1 MVSSR
6 KPRKE
11 QILAEPPSLSQI
23 IDDLRGLGIEE
34 LTQPIRVESKG
45 KVINIK
51 MANTPTE
58 DELQSIL
65 AVEEQKGQAWIASIK
80 CEILSRAITEVNG
93 VDFKALRNTFIEDPA
108 TGEERMFQAFFRD
121 MIMGWGQEVRDVLW
135 KVLMVHCQRIEDR
148 LFESLPDSQ
157 IMTDVEKRFLSQA
170 MEEIQE
176 AQREVYQEAAKEL
189 ILGDSRES

>member
-1 MVSSR
+1 MKNKYQDTTLSR
-6 KPRKE
+6 NLICWLIFCF
-11 QILAEPPSLSQI
+11 QIKRNHTQEIPPMHKLVLIRHGESTWNLENRFTGWT
-23 IDDLRGLGIEE
+23 DVDL
-34 LTQPIRVESKG
+34 
-45 KVINIK
+45 
-51 MANTPTE
+51 TPTG
-58 DELQSIL
+58 S
-65 AVEEQKGQAWIASIK
+65 QARSMAS
-80 CEILSRAITEVNG
+80 RQW
-93 VDFKALRNTFIEDPA
+93 F
-108 TGEERMFQAFFRD
+108 
-121 MIMGWGQEVRDVLW
+121 RDVLW